1 MNSLVIFIRGG
12 VGGWPCT
19 ARGLQRRVPRGA
31 GVNELADLP
40 AAAAVP
46 AAPHRHV
53 VPPGQVDVAT
63 EQPHHGRHDAC
74 NHEVL
79 KKIKKSGGRGPR
91 TGRRTDASVPGRGRP
106 RGEQHAAHVRNA
118 EQQVMVMGVEVGKA

>member
-74 NHEVL
+74 NHEVFFL
-79 KKIKKSGGRGPR
+79 KKK
-91 TGRRTDASVPGRGRP
+91 RRPWTPHRATHPSVPGRGRP
-106 RGEQHAAHVRNA
+106 RGEQQAAHVRNA